1 MKKIA
6 SFILLFVLLITL
18 SGCSF
23 TLPTGIFKTTTKKPT
38 TTTVQNGNDTTT
50 IKNITTTT
58 KNSDEKEKLET
69 PIVVI
74 DDLGNVSWKE
84 IPGAVKY
91 HYVIEKNGSSSEY
104 DTTNTSGVKL
114 SLGESIKVKAIANEE
129 SNIDS
134 DYSTSKTYSITLNKI
149 DAPTVR
155 IEKGFAKWDQIEGA
169 IGYGYK
175 IYEKTSALTE
185 TLIEEGIVGIDE
197 YIPILVNN
205 SIEVY
210 TISGLD
216 DKGDS
221 AYSGRVTATVS
232 NFTPVLSID
241 SDGFAT
247 WTKSSET
254 DYYRYSINGSE
265 EFKVTSETR
274 FRVENNSTFKVKPV
288 YYYAKDNVYYE
299 ITDVWNWSNEE
310 RSTWSNREPVKVSTP
325 NLSFNEDYT
334 KIVWEKD
341 DNAKEYNYKFVG
353 QSTYYSTTDNY
364 IELSR
369 ISGGS
374 GIVVKAVG
382 YAGYYLD
389 SDYSDPIYPK
399 PINTPMVTIN
409 DTGKAT
415 WTKLDDAEGYYYIKN
430 DDEPVYTRFN
440 AITLEVGDTIRV
452 KAYSSK
458 YLEGEYGINK
468 TYSGTPFTTLSKS
481 RIDSMSSTYYYD
493 KLATYSN
500 GTKMQEFYRTIDNLV
515 YNFYKEYRTVSKD
528 EAILEERYS
537 TLSLTDNDIKIIFTS
552 YRNDHPFYYFIRNS
566 YSYGTY
572 FKLYVDDDVLNGDT
586 RRQYDKNIIE
596 MVDEYVGYSALKT
609 TEYEKAKIVH
619 DLIVRDMEYAYDSN
633 GNPLDASYAHTVV
646 GPATYG
652 TGVCESYSRLYEMVM
667 NVIGIECVF
676 VSGTGVTT
684 TGSEAHAWNIVKINN
699 NWYYLDMTWDDNMSS
714 TATVYYY
721 FLVAEGE
728 VTTDGLTFSQQHY
741 PNTTDGLKIPTVT
754 STPLNK

>member
-1 MKKIA
+1 MKRIISIA
-6 SFILLFVLLITL
+6 ILLLFITSL
-18 SGCSF
+18 TGCMF
-23 TLPTGIFKTTTKKPT
+23 FPLPGSKNTTTKKPKT
-38 TTTVQNGNDTTT
+38 TTSENINDTTT

-58 KNSDEKEKLET
+58 KNSDTKEKLSA
-69 PIVVI
+69 PIIVI
-74 DDLGNVSWKE
+74 DDFGNVTWNE
-84 IPGAVKY
+84 ITGAIKY
-91 HYVIEKNGSSSEY
+91 HYVIENNGSSSES
-104 DTTNTSGVKL
+104 DTTTTSGIRL
-114 SLGESIKVKAIANEE
+114 SIGETIRIKAIGNSEL
-129 SNIDS
+129 NFDS
-134 DYSTSKTYSITLNKI
+134 DYSSKTYSISLNKI
-149 DAPTVR
+149 DAPVVR
-155 IEKGFAKWDQIEGA
+155 IEKGYAKWDQIDGA
-169 IGYGYK
+169 SGYGYK
-175 IYEKTSALTE
+175 IYNQISTTIK
-185 TLIEEGIVGIDE
+185 EEGIVGPNE
-197 YIPILVNN
+197 YVPIEPYD

-216 DKGDS
+216 NKGDS
-221 AYSGRVTATVS
+221 AYSTKVRATVFE
-232 NFTPVLSID
+232 FTPTLSID

-247 WTKSSET
+247 WDLSSET
-254 DYYRYSINGSE
+254 DYYSYSIDGSE
-265 EFKVTSETR
+265 DFRVTSNTR
-274 FRVENNSTFKVKPV
+274 FRIENNSTFKVKAV
-288 YYYAKDNVYYE
+288 YYYAKTGVYYNLNE
-299 ITDVWNWSNEE
+299 WKWSNEE
-310 RSTWSNREPVKVSTP
+310 TSTWSNREPVKVSTP
-325 NLSFNEDYT
+325 NLTFNEDYT

-382 YAGYYLD
+382 FTGYYLD

-430 DDEPVYTRFN
+430 DDEPVFTKFN
-440 AITLEVGDTIRV
+440 AINLEAGDTLRV

-458 YLEGEYGINK
+458 YLEGEYGITK
-468 TYSGTPFTTLSKS
+468 TYSNTPFTALSKS

-493 KLATYSN
+493 QLLTYSN
-500 GTKMQEFYRTIDNLV
+500 GANMQEFYRTIDDLV
-515 YNFYKEYRTVSKD
+515 YNFYKDYSTVRKD
-528 EAILEERYS
+528 EAILEEKYS
-537 TLSLTDNDIKIIFTS
+537 TLFLTDSDVKIIFTS

-572 FKLYVDDDVLNGDT
+572 FKLYVDDDTLNGDT
-586 RRQYDKNIIE
+586 RKQYDKNIIE
-596 MVDEYVGYSALKT
+596 MVDEYVGYAALKSS
-609 TEYEKAKIVH
+609 EYEKAKIVH
-619 DLIVRDMEYAYDSN
+619 DLIVRDMEYAYDSD
-633 GNPLDASYAHTVV
+633 GNPLDQSYAHTVV

-667 NVIGIECVF
+667 NVIGIDCIF

-684 TGSEAHAWNIVKINN
+684 SGSEAHAWNIVKINN

-714 TATVYYY
+714 TSTVYYY

-728 VTTDGLTFSQQHY
+728 ETTDGLAFPNQHIKDS
-741 PNTTDGLKIPTVT
+741 TDGLKIPTVT
-754 STPLNK
+754 STPLSK

>member
-1 MKKIA
+1 MKKLI
-6 SFILLFVLLITL
+6 SFIVLFIFIISL
-18 SGCSF
+18 SGCSLLF
-23 TLPTGIFKTTTKKPT
+23 PSSGNKTTSKKTTTA
-38 TTTVQNGNDTTT
+38 NNIDDTTT

-58 KNSDEKEKLET
+58 KNGDAKEKLST

-74 DDLGNVSWKE
+74 DDLGNVSWNE
-84 IPGAVKY
+84 VSGAVKY
-91 HYVIEKNGSSSEY
+91 HYNIEKNGSSSEY

-129 SNIDS
+129 LNLDS
-134 DYSTSKTYSITLNKI
+134 DYSILKTYIITLNKI

-155 IEKGFAKWDQIEGA
+155 IEKGFAKWGQIEGA
-169 IGYGYK
+169 SGYGYK
-175 IYEKTSALTE
+175 IFNQASLTVK
-185 TLIEEGIVGIDE
+185 EEGIVGIDE
-197 YIPILVNN
+197 YV
-205 SIEVY
+205 SIEPYDSIQVY
-210 TISGLD
+210 TISGVEN
-216 DKGDS
+216 KGDS
-221 AYSGRVTATVS
+221 SYSDKVRATVS
-232 NFTPVLSID
+232 EFTPVLSID

-247 WTKSSET
+247 WTLSTET
-254 DYYRYSINGSE
+254 DYYSYSIDGSE
-265 EFKVTSETR
+265 EFKVTSDTR
-274 FRVENNSTFKVKPV
+274 IRIENNSTFKVKPV
-288 YYYAKDNVYYE
+288 YYYAKTNIYYNLAE
-299 ITDVWNWSNEE
+299 WNWSNEE
-310 RSTWSNREPVKVSTP
+310 TSTWSNLEPIKVSTP
-325 NLSFNEDYT
+325 NLTFNDDYT
-334 KIVWEKD
+334 KIVWEKN

-409 DTGKAT
+409 DSGKAT
-415 WTKLDDAEGYYYIKN
+415 WTQLADASGYYYIKN
-430 DDEPVYTRFN
+430 DDDPVFTRFN
-440 AITLEVGDTIRV
+440 AINLEVGDTLRV

-458 YLEGEYGINK
+458 YLEGEYGITK

-493 KLATYSN
+493 KLATYTN

-572 FKLYVDDDVLNGDT
+572 FKLYVDDDVLNDDT

-633 GNPLDASYAHTVV
+633 GNPLEASYAHTVV
-646 GPATYG
+646 GPSTYG

-676 VSGTGVTT
+676 ISGTGVTT

-714 TATVYYY
+714 TNTVYYY

-741 PNTTDGLKIPTVT
+741 PDTTDGLKIPTVT